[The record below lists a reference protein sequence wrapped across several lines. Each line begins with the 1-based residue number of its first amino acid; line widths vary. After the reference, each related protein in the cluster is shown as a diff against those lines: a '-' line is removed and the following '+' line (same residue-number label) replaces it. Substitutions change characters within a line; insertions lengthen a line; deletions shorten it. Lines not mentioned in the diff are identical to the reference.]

1 MRGRFR
7 LVGLVGWGM
16 LVALPVSAQLRRPQ
30 KPAKPP
36 VAEAPAK
43 PAEAPKSEPAP
54 DAAEPPAAA
63 AASSSAA
70 DDLGAPPPKP
80 TGDTPAVR
88 PSPLTPAPN
97 EFPTGAPKP
106 APVAYE
112 RLMADIAALRSRVAA
127 VTTTLFSGTLR
138 VLVGVEGDDA
148 RVASF
153 RVTLDD
159 GVIYAAAD
167 RFGGD
172 EPQVVYEH
180 DVAPGHHMLGVEIER
195 YDARNRSYRTY
206 QSSKFAVVVP
216 ESQKLETSFRIEDD
230 SDMADEFPDDQ
241 DGEYDLRVRLRAQV
255 VE

>member
-1 MRGRFR
+1 
-7 LVGLVGWGM
+7 M
-16 LVALPVSAQLRRPQ
+16 LAALPASAQLRRPQ

-36 VAEAPAK
+36 VTDAPAK
-43 PAEAPKSEPAP
+43 PAEAPKPEAAPAAAEPAP
-54 DAAEPPAAA
+54 
-63 AASSSAA
+63 SAPST
-70 DDLGAPPPKP
+70 DDLGAPPPRS
-80 TGDTPAVR
+80 TNDAGAVR

-97 EFPTGAPKP
+97 EFPAGAPKP

-127 VTTTLFSGTLR
+127 VTTTLFSSKLR

-180 DVAPGHHMLGVEIER
+180 AVAPGHHMLGVEIER
-195 YDARNRSYRTY
+195 YDARNRSYRTF

>member
-1 MRGRFR
+1 MRARFR
-7 LVGLVGWGM
+7 LVGVSSLGI
-16 LVALPVSAQLRRPQ
+16 LFALPASAQLRRPQ

-36 VAEAPAK
+36 VTEAARPSETPK
-43 PAEAPKSEPAP
+43 PEAAPVATEPAP
-54 DAAEPPAAA
+54 APTSPAT
-63 AASSSAA
+63 SS
-70 DDLGAPPPKP
+70 DDLGAPPPKS
-80 TGDTPAVR
+80 TGDATAVR

-97 EFPTGAPKP
+97 EFPAGAPKP

-127 VTTTLFSGTLR
+127 VTTTLFSSKLR

-167 RFGGD
+167 RFGGE

-180 DVAPGHHMLGVEIER
+180 AVAPGHHMLGVEIER
-195 YDARNRSYRTY
+195 YDTRNRSYRTF

-216 ESQKLETSFRIEDD
+216 ESQKLETSFRIQDD